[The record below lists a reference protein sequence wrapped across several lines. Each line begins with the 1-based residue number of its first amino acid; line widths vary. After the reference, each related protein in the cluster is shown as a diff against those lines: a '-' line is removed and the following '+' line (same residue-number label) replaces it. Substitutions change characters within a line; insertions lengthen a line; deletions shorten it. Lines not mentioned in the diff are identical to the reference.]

1 MDPPHPP
8 PLDILGQIFWNEIT
22 DFKNCDIQPVFIT
35 TLGGFHKSALDF
47 VHKILKNAP
56 VPNKSQLFFAKMSE
70 LSIALMKDNASI
82 VQKAFGLA

>member
-1 MDPPHPP
+1 
-8 PLDILGQIFWNEIT
+8 
-22 DFKNCDIQPVFIT
+22 
-35 TLGGFHKSALDF
+35 LGGFHKSALDF